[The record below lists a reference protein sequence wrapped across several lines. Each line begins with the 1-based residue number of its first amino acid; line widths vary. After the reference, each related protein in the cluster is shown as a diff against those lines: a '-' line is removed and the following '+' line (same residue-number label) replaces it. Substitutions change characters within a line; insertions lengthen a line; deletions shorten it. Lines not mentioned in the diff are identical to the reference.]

1 MTKLA
6 MLNTTIATTN
16 GFFRVTDLSL
26 DEARQ
31 LAQDNKDNILSAIGH
46 KETAQVMTTLLGVE
60 VPENRIVFAQEKGQ
74 KAIVLKMNGRI
85 PAGATLTIEDMEK
98 IGYSFKLMEKLED

>member
-1 MTKLA
+1 MKLA

-16 GFFRVTDLSL
+16 GVFKITDLSL
-26 DEARQ
+26 EQARQ
-31 LAQDNKDNILSAIGH
+31 LAMENKDNILSAIGH
-46 KETAQVMTTLLGVE
+46 EATAKVMTTLLGVE
-60 VPENRIVFAQEKGQ
+60 VPTNRIVFAQEKEQ

-85 PAGATLTIEDMEK
+85 PEGVVLTVEDMEK

>member
-1 MTKLA
+1 MKLA

-16 GFFRVTDLSL
+16 GTFRITDLSL
-26 DEARQ
+26 EQARQ
-31 LAQDNKDNILSAIGH
+31 LAMENKDNILSAIGH
-46 KETAQVMTTLLGVE
+46 EATAKVMTTLLGVE
-60 VPENRIVFAQEKGQ
+60 VPTNRIVFAQEKGQ

-85 PAGATLTIEDMEK
+85 PEGVVLTKEEMEK